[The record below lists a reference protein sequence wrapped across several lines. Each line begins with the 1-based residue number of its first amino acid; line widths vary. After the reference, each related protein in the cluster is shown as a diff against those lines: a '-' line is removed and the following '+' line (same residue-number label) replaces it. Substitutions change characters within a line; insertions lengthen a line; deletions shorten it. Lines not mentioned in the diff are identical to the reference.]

1 MRERTAP
8 AQPESALAE
17 PIDEFLRVLARERR
31 ASRHTVAAYSRDLAQ
46 LSDFAAKKRPG
57 LTGPQGIDVLLLR
70 SWLGQLAER
79 VQPASIARKM
89 AAARAFFR
97 HQIRRGVMKDDPASA
112 LSLPKVRRKL
122 PRVLNVDAAK
132 TTVEAP
138 VGDGVEALRDRAM
151 MEVLYSSGL
160 RVSELVGLNLSD
172 VSLDPDRAEAR
183 VIGKGN
189 KERRVPLGEQ
199 ATEALG
205 AYLAARPAPTR
216 EGDADAVFLSTRGR
230 RISVRS
236 VQLYVKRYGALGA
249 GRSDLHPHALRHTCA
264 THMLDG
270 GADLRAIQELLGHA
284 SLATTQRYTHVSVEQ
299 LMRVYDSAH
308 PLAKLAKRPTGSE
321 GER

>member
-17 PIDEFLRVLARERR
+17 AIDEFLLVLARERR
-31 ASRHTVAAYSRDLAQ
+31 ASRHTVAAYGRDLAQ
-46 LSDFAAKKRPG
+46 LSQFVAKKRPT
-57 LTGPQGIDVLLLR
+57 LPGPQAIDVLLLR

-97 HQIRRGVMKDDPASA
+97 HQIRRGVMKDDPATA
-112 LSLPKVRRKL
+112 LSLPKIRRKL
-122 PRVLNVDAAK
+122 PRVLNVDSAK
-132 TTVEAP
+132 STVESP
-138 VGDGVEALRDRAM
+138 TGDGVEGLRARAL

-160 RVSELVGLNLSD
+160 RVSELVGLNVAD

-189 KERRVPLGEQ
+189 KERRVPLGDE
-199 ATEALG
+199 AREALG
-205 AYLAARPAPTR
+205 AYLKVRPAAKR
-216 EGDADAVFLSTRGR
+216 AEDADAVFLSTHGR

-236 VQLYVKRYGALGA
+236 VQIYVKRYGALGA
-249 GRSDLHPHALRHTCA
+249 GRADLHPHALRHTCA

-284 SLATTQRYTHVSVEQ
+284 SLGTTQRYTHVSVEQ
-299 LMRVYDSAH
+299 LMRVYDAAH
-308 PLAKLAKRPTGSE
+308 PLARVTRPPTPESE
-321 GER
+321 R